1 MLADLEH
8 ELIRMAAGVRAD
20 WAIYVRF
27 LSSGEEIAI
36 DAERRVETMSV
47 MKIPL
52 LVTLFRAWEA
62 NEVDLEQRI
71 VIDSEQKRFGTGVLR
86 TLDDGL
92 TLSLHDAATLM
103 IIQSDNT
110 ATDVCFDAVGGPN
123 AVTSTM
129 RQLGFQ
135 SIETT
140 CTTFEWFRALAASM
154 DPSLADLSSGELF
167 RHGYPDLSPRDLAA
181 AREAFH
187 FAGQHPFGLAT
198 AREIGRL
205 LVMIED
211 GSCASRA
218 SCDEML
224 RILRLQQM
232 NNRIPRYLFGATIA
246 HKTGDFDPFIA
257 NDVGIIE
264 PFGQPPI
271 VACFFASH
279 HRGVWATLEDAIAR
293 MAEKVYAYALTRG
306 AHT

>member
-8 ELIRMAAGVRAD
+8 ELIRIAAGVRAD

-27 LSSGEEIAI
+27 LASGEEIAI
-36 DAERRVETMSV
+36 DADHRVETMSV

-52 LVTLFRAWEA
+52 LVALFRAWEA
-62 NEVDLEQRI
+62 NEVDLDQRI
-71 VIDSEQKRFGTGVLR
+71 VIDGGRKRFGTGVLR

-92 TLSLHDAATLM
+92 TLTLRDAATLM

-110 ATDVCFDAVGGPN
+110 ATDVCFEAVGGPDV
-123 AVTSTM
+123 VTSCM
-129 RQLGFQ
+129 RRLGFQ
-135 SIETT
+135 SIEAAG
-140 CTTFEWFRALAASM
+140 TTFDWFRALAASM
-154 DPSLADLSSGELF
+154 DPALAQLSPGELF
-167 RHGYPDLSPRDLAA
+167 RHGYPDRSPRDLAA

-187 FAGQHPFGLAT
+187 FAGRRPFGLAT

-205 LVMIED
+205 LTMIQD
-211 GSCASRA
+211 ASCASRA
-218 SCDEML
+218 SCDDML

-232 NNRIPRYLFGATIA
+232 NNRIPRYLFGATVA

-264 PFGQPPI
+264 PFGQPPV

-279 HRGVWATLEDAIAR
+279 HRGIWATLEDAIAR
-293 MAEKVYAYALTRG
+293 MAEKLYAYALTREVR
-306 AHT
+306 T